1 MCINEEISKIGG
13 IAPHSNV
20 RLIGAD
26 NEQIGIVPLSQAL
39 DMAYDK
45 DLDLVLIAAQSEPAV
60 CRIMDYGKF
69 RFERDKKDK
78 DIKKK
83 QQKVDIKEVQL
94 SCKIDTNDFNTKV
107 NHAKRFLTDGNKVR
121 VVVRFKGRQMAH
133 QEIGAELLERFA
145 AAVSELGSMDKKPVL
160 EGRNLAMFIVPVR
173 K

>member
-1 MCINEEISKIGG
+1 MFG
-13 IAPHSNV
+13 H
-20 RLIGAD
+20 
-26 NEQIGIVPLSQAL
+26 
-39 DMAYDK
+39 DK
-45 DLDLVLIAAQSEPAV
+45 EN
-60 CRIMDYGKF
+60 
-69 RFERDKKDK
+69 
-78 DIKKK
+78 KKK

>member
-78 DIKKK
+78 EKKK
-83 QQKVDIKEVQL
+83 EK
-94 SCKIDTNDFNTKV
+94 
-107 NHAKRFLTDGNKVR
+107 
-121 VVVRFKGRQMAH
+121 
-133 QEIGAELLERFA
+133 
-145 AAVSELGSMDKKPVL
+145 
-160 EGRNLAMFIVPVR
+160 
-173 K
+173 

>member
-13 IAPHSNV
+13 IAPHRNV

-78 DIKKK
+78 ENKKK